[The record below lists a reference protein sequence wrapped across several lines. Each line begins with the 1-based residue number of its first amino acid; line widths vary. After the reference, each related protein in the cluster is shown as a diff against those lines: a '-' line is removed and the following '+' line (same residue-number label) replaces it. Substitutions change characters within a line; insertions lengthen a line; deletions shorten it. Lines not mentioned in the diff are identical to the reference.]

1 MWGFLMA
8 RKIFVSYKYKDE
20 NVYSLKRTS
29 EEFLSGRTTV
39 RTYVDKL
46 EKYFD
51 KTSSAVYK
59 GESDDEDLSLISDD
73 AIWDKLKDRIYD
85 STVTIVLISPNM
97 KELYRRD
104 KSQWIPWE
112 ISYSLKETTR
122 NDRTSHSNAILA
134 VVLPDRSGNY
144 NYFWGDR
151 QCNYCSCIQFNLDVV
166 FDILRNNMFN
176 KKDKISKNC
185 YCGITNYL
193 GEHSYIKTVKWSEFI
208 VDPQKYINIAIDI
221 QNHID
226 EYEIV
231 KEI

>member
-1 MWGFLMA
+1 MSS
-8 RKIFVSYKYKDE
+8 KIFVSYKYKDE
-20 NVYSLKRTS
+20 NVYSLKPPS
-29 EEFLSGRTTV
+29 KEFLYGRTTV
-39 RTYVDKL
+39 RTYVDEL

-51 KTSSAVYK
+51 KTSFAIYK
-59 GESDDEDLSLISDD
+59 GESDDEDLSHLSDD
-73 AIWDKLKDRIYD
+73 EIWEKLKDRIYD

-97 KELYRRD
+97 KELYRSD

-122 NDRTSHSNAILA
+122 KDRTSRSNAILA

-151 QCNYCSCIQFNLDVV
+151 QCNYCSCSQFNPDVI

-176 KKDKISKNC
+176 KKDKIPINC
-185 YCGITNYL
+185 YYGFTNYL

-208 VDPQKYINIAIDI
+208 KEPQKYINIAIDI
-221 QNHID
+221 KNHID

-231 KEI
+231 KEV